1 MTSKDVVMLRLK
13 EMGIQPLGIVGS
25 GESDDD
31 PVMAYISAAPSR
43 KAMSSQKAAKLRDE
57 LLQEGVHATFILS
70 DTAEQEIES
79 GLRAKALA
87 LFSDLLRNVFFSVVD
102 RKGVVW
108 LDQKVQ
114 LTEAQEKKIQDA
126 LSSYLSVFRYESI
139 SYDSLRD
146 KGLPTNFYLLRVLRH
161 IAPADIGAIK
171 EEAERKGKAIP
182 SDDWLKRRMD
192 QLRKNGLVVWV
203 SGDKYVLSLRALK
216 QLGSTKNRL
225 SMDVARMLALARR
238 R

>member
-1 MTSKDVVMLRLK
+1 M
-13 EMGIQPLGIVGS
+13 
-25 GESDDD
+25 
-31 PVMAYISAAPSR
+31 
-43 KAMSSQKAAKLRDE
+43 
-57 LLQEGVHATFILS
+57 
-70 DTAEQEIES
+70 
-79 GLRAKALA
+79 
-87 LFSDLLRNVFFSVVD
+87 
-102 RKGVVW
+102 
-108 LDQKVQ
+108 
-114 LTEAQEKKIQDA
+114 
-126 LSSYLSVFRYESI
+126 
-139 SYDSLRD
+139 RD

-171 EEAERKGKAIP
+171 AEAERKGKAIP

-216 QLGSTKNRL
+216 RLGSTKNRL